1 MKPLRRFRTVLMA
14 VVALVVAG
22 IAVTVTLANYL
33 MWTSQSTRFN
43 ITIESGQLSA
53 ELFRFEVSVAERF
66 LPGSNTT
73 QAEVELRYQILL
85 NRLEIIRNSETFTAL
100 TQVPEGASEYASA
113 EATIR
118 RVGPRLADLGDV
130 SAAREVL
137 RELLP
142 LNGRILRLAS
152 SAQTVLTDNIARKQ
166 ESLGRV
172 IAGVS
177 VIVVALV
184 LIGLALIGFVL
195 RLNRRSDRDARHD
208 ALTGVLNRHGFNV
221 ALANQLPDK
230 ACAIVLLD
238 VDHFKDI
245 NDRFGHD
252 AGDVFLIEFAARMAG
267 AVEGAQLV
275 ARLGGDEFAIVFVGS
290 DAAQAAE
297 GCCERI
303 AQALA
308 APFDVGEAH
317 LTATA
322 SMGIAF
328 KEEGQAGDPV
338 SLMKSADIALYAAK
352 GAGRA
357 RHLAFDPAMR
367 DMALREQRL
376 RQGLAEAE
384 KRSELHL
391 RFQPIVDIGNDRTV
405 GFEALLRWTHPELGH
420 VSPGDFIPIAERS
433 GQIISIG
440 RWVIEEALREAATWP
455 DDVFISINL
464 SARQFTDTTLGMFVE
479 HALARFEVQPERVI
493 FEITESGLLHNDAA
507 SIIARF
513 RRLGVQV
520 ALDDFGT
527 GFASLSYLRRFELDK
542 IKIDQ
547 SFMQA
552 GHADPRNAVI
562 VRSICRLAEELDL
575 EIIAEGVE
583 TPEHLAFVRSIGCRF
598 VQGFL
603 FSRPLLAK
611 DCASRWQTTPAV
623 WADAPGYVAEA

>member
-1 MKPLRRFRTVLMA
+1 MA

-33 MWTSQSTRFN
+33 MWSSQSTRFN

-53 ELFRFEVSVAERF
+53 ELFRFELAVAERF
-66 LPGSNTT
+66 LPGSQTT

-85 NRLEIIRNSETFTAL
+85 NRLEIIHNSETFAAL
-100 TQVPEGASEYASA
+100 TQLPEGAAEYAHA
-113 EATIR
+113 TEAIR
-118 RVGPRLADLGDV
+118 RVEQRLPELGEPA
-130 SAAREVL
+130 AAREVL
-137 RELLP
+137 GELLP

-177 VIVVALV
+177 VIVVVLV
-184 LIGLALIGFVL
+184 LVGLALMGFVL
-195 RLNRRSDRDARHD
+195 RLKRRSDRDARHD
-208 ALTGVLNRHGFNV
+208 ALTGVLNRHGFNL
-221 ALANQLPDK
+221 ALAGQPPGA

-238 VDHFKDI
+238 IDHFKDI

-252 AGDVFLIEFAARMAG
+252 AGDVFLIQFAARLAEVVDG
-267 AVEGAQLV
+267 AHLV
-275 ARLGGDEFAIVFVGS
+275 ARLGGDEFAIVFLGP
-290 DAAQAAE
+290 QAGEEAE
-297 GCCERI
+297 ACCERI
-303 AQALA
+303 ARALA

-328 KEEGQAGDPV
+328 KASGQLDDAV
-338 SLMKSADIALYAAK
+338 ALMKSADIALYAAK

-357 RHLAFDPAMR
+357 RHLVFDPAMR
-367 DMALREQRL
+367 DRALREQRL

-384 KRSELHL
+384 KRAEFHL
-391 RFQPIVDIGNDRTV
+391 RFQPIVDIDGGRTV

-420 VSPGDFIPIAERS
+420 VSPADFIPVAERS
-433 GQIISIG
+433 GQIVSIG
-440 RWVIEEALREAATWP
+440 RWVVEEAFRDAATWP

-464 SARQFTDTTLGMFVE
+464 SARQFTDATFCVFVE
-479 HALARFEVQPERVI
+479 RALLRFAIRPERVI
-493 FEITESGLLHNDAA
+493 FEITESVLLHNNAA
-507 SIIARF
+507 GIISRF

-552 GHADPRNAVI
+552 GHTDPRNAVI
-562 VRSICRLAEELDL
+562 VRAICRLAEELDL

-583 TPEHLAFVRSIGCRF
+583 TAEHLAFVRSIGCRL
-598 VQGFL
+598 VQGYY
-603 FSRPLLAK
+603 FSRPLLAE
-611 DCASRWQTTPAV
+611 DCAARWQAAPA
-623 WADAPGYVAEA
+623 A

>member
-33 MWTSQSTRFN
+33 MWSSQSTRFN

-53 ELFRFEVSVAERF
+53 ELFRFELAVAERF
-66 LPGSNTT
+66 LPGSQTT

-85 NRLEIIRNSETFTAL
+85 NRLEIIHNSETFAAL
-100 TQVPEGASEYASA
+100 TQLPEGAAEYAHA
-113 EATIR
+113 TEAIR
-118 RVGPRLADLGDV
+118 RVEQRLPELGEPA
-130 SAAREVL
+130 AAREVL
-137 RELLP
+137 GELLP

-177 VIVVALV
+177 VIVVVLV
-184 LIGLALIGFVL
+184 LVGLALMGFVL
-195 RLNRRSDRDARHD
+195 RLKRRSDRDARHD
-208 ALTGVLNRHGFNV
+208 ALTGVLNRHGFNL
-221 ALANQLPDK
+221 ALAGQPPGG

-238 VDHFKDI
+238 IDHFKDI

-252 AGDVFLIEFAARMAG
+252 AGDVFLIQFAARLAEVVDG
-267 AVEGAQLV
+267 AHLV
-275 ARLGGDEFAIVFVGS
+275 ARLGGDEFAIVFLGP
-290 DAAQAAE
+290 QAGEEAE
-297 GCCERI
+297 ACCERI
-303 AQALA
+303 ARALA

-328 KEEGQAGDPV
+328 KASGQLDNAV
-338 SLMKSADIALYAAK
+338 ALMKSADIALYAAK

-357 RHLAFDPAMR
+357 RHLVFDPAMR
-367 DMALREQRL
+367 DRALREQRL

-384 KRSELHL
+384 KRAEFHL
-391 RFQPIVDIGNDRTV
+391 RFQPIVDIDGGRTV

-420 VSPGDFIPIAERS
+420 VSPADFIPVAERS
-433 GQIISIG
+433 GQIVSIG
-440 RWVIEEALREAATWP
+440 RWVVEEAFRDAATWP

-464 SARQFTDTTLGMFVE
+464 SARQFTDATFCVFVE
-479 HALARFEVQPERVI
+479 RALLRFAIRPERVI
-493 FEITESGLLHNDAA
+493 FEITESVLLHNNAA
-507 SIIARF
+507 GIISRF

-552 GHADPRNAVI
+552 GHTDPRNAVI
-562 VRSICRLAEELDL
+562 VRAICRLAEELDL

-583 TPEHLAFVRSIGCRF
+583 TAEHLAFVRSIGCRL
-598 VQGFL
+598 VQGYY
-603 FSRPLLAK
+603 FSRPLLAE
-611 DCASRWQTTPAV
+611 DCAARWQAAPA
-623 WADAPGYVAEA
+623 A

>member
-1 MKPLRRFRTVLMA
+1 MTAPRRFRTVLMV
-14 VVALVVAG
+14 VVALVVTG

-53 ELFRFEVSVAERF
+53 ELFRFEVSVADRF
-66 LPGSNTT
+66 LADSQTT

-85 NRLEIIRNSETFTAL
+85 NRLEIIRNSETFAAL
-100 TQVPEGASEYASA
+100 TQTPDGAREYAA
-113 EATIR
+113 AVATIR
-118 RVGPRLADLGDV
+118 GVEPRLADLGD
-130 SAAREVL
+130 AATARAVL
-137 RELLP
+137 GELLP

-152 SAQTVLTDNIARKQ
+152 SAQTVLTDNISRKQ
-166 ESLGRV
+166 ENLGRV
-172 IAGVS
+172 IVGVS
-177 VIVVALV
+177 AIVVVLV

-221 ALANQLPDK
+221 ALASQPPGG

-252 AGDVFLIEFAARMAG
+252 AGDVFLIQFAARLAG
-267 AVEGAQLV
+267 VVEGAQLV
-275 ARLGGDEFAIVFVGS
+275 ARLGGDEFAIVFMGS
-290 DAAQAAE
+290 HAGRQAEA
-297 GCCERI
+297 CCERI

-308 APFDVGEAH
+308 APFDVGDAH
-317 LTATA
+317 LMATA

-328 KEEGQAGDPV
+328 KQEGQLDDAGA
-338 SLMKSADIALYAAK
+338 LMKSADIALYAAK

-357 RHLAFDPAMR
+357 RHLVFDPAMR
-367 DMALREQRL
+367 ERALREQKL

-384 KRSELHL
+384 KRAEFHL
-391 RFQPIVDIGNDRTV
+391 RFQPIVDIDSGRTV
-405 GFEALLRWTHPELGH
+405 GFEALLRWTHAELGH

-433 GQIISIG
+433 GQIVSIG
-440 RWVIEEALREAATWP
+440 RWVIEEAFRDAATWP

-464 SARQFTDTTLGMFVE
+464 SARQFADTTLGTFVE
-479 HALARFEVQPERVI
+479 RALTRFAIRPERVI
-493 FEITESGLLHNDAA
+493 FEITESVLLHNDAA
-507 SIIARF
+507 GIIARF

-547 SFMQA
+547 SFMQT
-552 GHADPRNAVI
+552 GHSDPRNAVV
-562 VRSICRLAEELDL
+562 VRSICRLAEELEL

-583 TPEHLAFVRSIGCRF
+583 TAEHLAFVRSIGCRL
-598 VQGFL
+598 VQGFY
-603 FSRPLLAK
+603 FSRPLLAQ
-611 DCASRWQTTPAV
+611 DCASRWQA
-623 WADAPGYVAEA
+623 APVA